1 MTAEE
6 TGRVASGR
14 RSTRQQWGPRKFL
27 DEKRNDTGELLFIG
41 SKISAAVL
49 NYNHW

>member
-14 RSTRQQWGPRKFL
+14 RSTRQQRGHREFL
-27 DEKRNDTGELLFIG
+27 DEKRNDIGELLFIG
-41 SKISAAVL
+41 LKISAVVH
-49 NYNHW
+49 NYNRW